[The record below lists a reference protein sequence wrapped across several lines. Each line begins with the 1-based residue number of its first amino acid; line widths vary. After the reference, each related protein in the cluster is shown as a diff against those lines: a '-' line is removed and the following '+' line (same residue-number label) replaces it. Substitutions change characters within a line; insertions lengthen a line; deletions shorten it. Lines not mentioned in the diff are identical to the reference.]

1 MKNFIF
7 KVIAS
12 WALSSFFGIFSFLD
26 GSSKSFLQV
35 FIPYW
40 VLYALFIEIW
50 VIFIYLIIQLFLYW
64 LKIIDRNVFFSIGL
78 IGVLFN
84 FILRKSNTISTA
96 GDFLYYLPSLVLI
109 LVGTAYWFWERN
121 KKKL

>member
-1 MKNFIF
+1 MKSFII
-7 KVIAS
+7 KVLFA
-12 WALSSFFGIFSFLD
+12 WVLSSFFGIFSFLD
-26 GSSKSFLQV
+26 GSSKSFLRV

-40 VLYALFIEIW
+40 VLYALFVEIW

-84 FILRKSNTISTA
+84 FILRKFDKISTT

-109 LVGTAYWFWERN
+109 LVGTAYWLWERN
-121 KKKL
+121 KKKV